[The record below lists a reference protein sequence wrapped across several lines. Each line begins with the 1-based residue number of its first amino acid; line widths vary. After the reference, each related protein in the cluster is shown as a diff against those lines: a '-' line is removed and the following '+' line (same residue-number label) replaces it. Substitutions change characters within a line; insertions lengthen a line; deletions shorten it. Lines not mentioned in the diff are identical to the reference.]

1 MFAETRIARFPCYCK
16 GLLFV
21 DLGTAIN
28 IVGSAVNLTPM
39 RVGIV
44 EINESDSIL
53 LGRYANSFIRGSFC
67 SYLESTSEEGVI
79 TLVQLENSNYRGE

>member
-1 MFAETRIARFPCYCK
+1 MNLAAR
-16 GLLFV
+16 
-21 DLGTAIN
+21 
-28 IVGSAVNLTPM
+28 

-67 SYLESTSEEGVI
+67 SYLESTIEESVI
-79 TLVQLENSNYRGE
+79 TLVQLDNSNYRGE